1 MRDRLVARLLVSCD
15 TVKERAEALRAE
27 KKQAFLDGVA
37 RHVKERYPDAGGA
50 GTVRA
55 WEDVERAQ
63 LRILEKHSK
72 IPRPVRDFPGHD
84 KIMRELAVELED
96 VGAVT
101 TAEYHDQIMY
111 ATIDYVTELRKR
123 DLESRRFYL

>member
-1 MRDRLVARLLVSCD
+1 MDNLVKALQEKCS
-15 TVKERAEALRAE
+15 TAKERAEALRAE

-37 RHVKERYPDAGGA
+37 RHVQESCPNAGGA

-72 IPRPVRDFPGHD
+72 ISRPVREFPGHD